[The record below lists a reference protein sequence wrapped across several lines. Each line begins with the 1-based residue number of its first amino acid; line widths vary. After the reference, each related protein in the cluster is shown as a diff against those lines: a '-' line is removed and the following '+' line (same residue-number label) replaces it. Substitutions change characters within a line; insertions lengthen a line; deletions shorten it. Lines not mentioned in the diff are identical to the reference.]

1 MTLRTYISNKYFSKS
16 NVRFMFAAG
25 IVSALSIWAVAGLMD
40 FGGTSSSNLDPLSPI
55 VTETAVSG
63 DYEPL
68 SEEVISTMLS
78 MDDVLRITGDTILLT
93 VEFRD
98 GKAMAAGVDPS
109 QVIAIENW
117 TTATFRSMDP
127 IRGMVFSVMDFDSA
141 LTAQDHFDN
150 VIAETPGLIVMAEP
164 VGDISANVVFNGAGL
179 GSIVM
184 YRHGDLFLSL
194 HTVQPADVEPMM
206 PVGGLVEL
214 ARLIEDRIS

>member
-1 MTLRTYISNKYFSKS
+1 MTLRTYLSNKYFSKT
-16 NVRFMFAAG
+16 NVRFTLAAG
-25 IVSALSIWAVAGLMD
+25 IVSALSIWTVAGLMD
-40 FGGTSSSNLDPLSPI
+40 FGGTSSGNLDPLSPI
-55 VTETAVSG
+55 VTETSVSG

-78 MDDVLRITGDTILLT
+78 MDDVLRITGDNFLLT

-109 QVIAIENW
+109 QVIAIESW
-117 TTATFRSMDP
+117 ITATFRSMDP
-127 IRGMVFSVMDFDSA
+127 IRGMIFSVMDFDSP
-141 LTAQDHFDN
+141 LTAQDHFNN
-150 VIAETPGLIVMAEP
+150 VILETPGLIVMADP

-194 HTVQPADVEPMM
+194 HTVQPSDVEPML
-206 PVGGLVEL
+206 PLGGLVEL
-214 ARLIEDRIS
+214 ARLVEDRIS

>member
-1 MTLRTYISNKYFSKS
+1 MTLRTYLSNKYFSKT
-16 NVRFMFAAG
+16 NVRFTLAAG
-25 IVSALSIWAVAGLMD
+25 IVSVLSIWTVAALMD
-40 FGGTSSSNLDPLSPI
+40 FGGTSSGNLDPLSPI
-55 VTETAVSG
+55 VTETSVSG

-68 SEEVISTMLS
+68 SEEVISMMLS
-78 MDDVLRITGDTILLT
+78 MDDVLRITGDNFLLT

-109 QVIAIENW
+109 QVIAIESW
-117 TTATFRSMDP
+117 ITATFRSMDP
-127 IRGMVFSVMDFDSA
+127 IRGMIFSVMDFDSP
-141 LTAQDHFDN
+141 LTAQDHFNN
-150 VIAETPGLIVMAEP
+150 VILETPGLIVMADP

-194 HTVQPADVEPMM
+194 HTVQPSDVEPML
-206 PVGGLVEL
+206 PLGGLVEL